1 MPVEEYIPWVAVPNG
16 DGDTDASNEAQS
28 VHILPSYD
36 SEHETITL
44 AEPKRLKPLPPV
56 PFLPPRAPPSDHDL
70 DLARRQR
77 RASGGSL
84 ARPVVTVPRKRKP
97 VLFVCNRN
105 EYDSPI
111 SPMFPPPFQ
120 FQALSPG
127 SPRTSFTAHAQPP
140 IHTIPAVTPMTPF
153 TLGFVQSPSLDSEW
167 DRAFPPT
174 PVSRF
179 KQHCRYAYGGSVGSI
194 PASVLADLRRLGEG
208 HDSSDAPCARD
219 DASSSDED
227 EECGGEGKVECDSD
241 SWVPKTATR
250 TSMKWVQ
257 DLGEDR
263 WVADSYSTLLRAL

>member
-1 MPVEEYIPWVAVPNG
+1 MPVEECLPWVAVPNG
-16 DGDTDASNEAQS
+16 DADTDASNEAQS

-36 SEHETITL
+36 SEHEAITL
-44 AEPKRLKPLPPV
+44 AEPKRPKPLPPV
-56 PFLPPRAPPSDHDL
+56 PALPPRPPPSDHDL

-111 SPMFPPPFQ
+111 SPVFPPPFQ
-120 FQALSPG
+120 FQALSP
-127 SPRTSFTAHAQPP
+127 TSFTAPP

-153 TLGFVQSPSLDSEW
+153 TLGFVQSPSLESEW

-174 PVSRF
+174 SPVSRL
-179 KQHCRYAYGGSVGSI
+179 KRHCRYAYGGSVGSI

-227 EECGGEGKVECDSD
+227 EECVREVECDDSE